1 MSIQDRI
8 ALIYYNYG
16 LFCASHSYTIIGSV
30 LFIVIIA
37 CYPLTKVPLPGNA
50 PLEYTIPIQNFLE
63 QRQMISHGKD
73 YIPHGKDLKVPPRWY
88 TGSPYGYVQQ
98 ILFKG
103 TVKPWVPKKMIPSD
117 AFRQPLSKVFD
128 IIEELNLFKFSNNGT
143 DLSLPDVCLH
153 ISEPVTSKTLY
164 QYLPSFSCL
173 TLSPANLWNSDTN
186 LFKSDDKFMKTV
198 TQKFGQPLDTPP
210 TIQDILFGIPW
221 KETGLKSFYIRN
233 RQRIITFAVTIIFKS
248 YNQRFHE
255 NLRKTLEKTLPGSV
269 HNANN
274 SAIDHIVHIYFKDIN
289 YFVEYTPL
297 MVTYLVLLLYIY
309 FSVRKIEM
317 VKSKWGLALSA
328 VATVIASLLMSVS
341 ICTMFGLTTTLNG
354 GEIFPYLVVII
365 GLENV
370 LILTKSVVS
379 TPVHLEVK
387 YRVAQ
392 GLSKEGWSITKN
404 LTTELLIILVGFF
417 TFVPAIQEF
426 CLFAVVGLL
435 TDFFLQ
441 MVFFATVLSVDIRR
455 MELSDL
461 QKQNIHSSISSN
473 DGSCNTYP
481 ARESSLHS
489 PAMFLQ
495 DTRPMPKQPKGKP
508 INVTSNNAAPLFAQM
523 RDEFF
528 NSPTILELPRRLQ
541 ILFFLARTRI
551 VQRVIMMGT
560 VIWIILILYKAGLI
574 GYSLV
579 DSIIALVYGG
589 LFKNSS
595 SHYNEE
601 RLMGKYDDDA
611 GSVDHNDL
619 EMWRKLSYKHFPTLF
634 GYYNISIYGRFIS
647 ILPTIHLSA
656 IITPEEAIQSRHPND
671 IEILKKQQL
680 VPESGWEEYLPGMKS
695 RDSDGNSQYFSER
708 EFYISVCLVF
718 LSFILIFYFI
728 ITRYRCF
735 CSGRFSKWRQTWDT
749 FRRQKQKEQEQSN
762 NYFHQIH
769 ESMPL
774 VLIGHCQ
781 EIECV
786 KTDGQLIV
794 SACLGGTLIVW
805 DSFTGECLTKI
816 LRHRLPDCKEFNVNK
831 NFSDGTPVCT
841 KRENADSSRLSTD
854 NKNLLSSGFK
864 PETNSQS
871 YLNELPDLS
880 GTIDSDFTSSISSTY
895 SSPFGTPDNSVN
907 NLTGFDFGAHFNEV
921 YKEHRSNVKED
932 QSNQNKRN
940 QLELEDLD
948 LFTFDDLDSKSCTST
963 ETVSVIERD
972 MNYDMSSIWCL
983 CFKDGLIV
991 AGCGNGRIELWNAS
1005 NGSLKCIYDDHKVSV
1020 TALCLERNKLVASR
1034 LDGSMDFL
1042 ELKTYQNLGNIAS
1055 NSSPGLHTRGPVR
1068 HPSSSASDKASTGTV
1083 GCWEESVSCALLQ
1096 RIQAHQKPITAL
1108 QSEAGRVVSASDDR
1122 TLKVFCLEDCI
1133 CMYTLY
1139 GHHGSITALYL
1150 DKGPPFSAASAST
1163 DGTVRLWDLLTG
1175 FCIHKLCSYE
1185 QPITALTCSLQ
1196 YVVSQDQDYHLCVWD
1211 RIRGQLL
1218 YNLQLEPGLYSQQ
1231 MALLT
1236 EKLLLLGG
1244 QGFLYLWDIVHGQL
1258 KKQIQV
1264 SHTDQ
1269 AAFIRF
1275 VQIIDHSVV
1284 CDYGN
1289 ELRVIN
1295 FPTILEKND

>member
-16 LFCASHSYTIIGSV
+16 LFCASHSYSIIGSV

-63 QRQMISHGKD
+63 QRQMTSHGKD
-73 YIPHGKDLKVPPRWY
+73 YSLHGKDLKVPPRWY
-88 TGSPYGYVQQ
+88 TGSPFGYIQQ

-103 TVKPWVPKKMIPSD
+103 TVKPWFPKKMIPSD
-117 AFRQPLSKVFD
+117 AFRGPLSKVFD
-128 IIEELNLFKFSNNGT
+128 VVEELNLFKYSNNGT
-143 DLSLPDVCLH
+143 DFSLPDLCLH
-153 ISEPVTSKTLY
+153 ISEPVTSKSLY

-173 TLSPANLWNSDTN
+173 ILSPANLWNSDSN
-186 LFKSDDKFMKTV
+186 QFKSDDKFIKTV

-210 TIQDILFGIPW
+210 TIQDILFGVPW
-221 KETGLKSFYIRN
+221 KETGVKRFYIRN
-233 RQRIITFAVTIIFKS
+233 RQRIISFAVTIIFKS
-248 YNQRFHE
+248 YNQKFHE
-255 NLRKTLEKTLPGSV
+255 SLRHTLEKTLPGRI

-274 SAIDHIVHIYFKDIN
+274 SAINHIVHIYFKDIN

-461 QKQNIHSSISSN
+461 QKQNIHSSISGN
-473 DGSCNTYP
+473 EGSSNTYP
-481 ARESSLHS
+481 PRESSFHS
-489 PAMFLQ
+489 PVMFLQ
-495 DTRPMPKQPKGKP
+495 DTRSMPKQQKEKQV
-508 INVTSNNAAPLFAQM
+508 NVPNNDPSPSFAQM

-595 SHYNEE
+595 SHQNEE

-611 GSVDHNDL
+611 GSVEHKDL

-634 GYYNISIYGRFIS
+634 GYYNISIYGRFVS

-671 IEILKKQQL
+671 IEMLKKQQNA
-680 VPESGWEEYLPGMKS
+680 VESGWEEYLPGMKS
-695 RDSDGNSQYFSER
+695 GDTEGSNSQYFSER
-708 EFYISVCLVF
+708 EFFITVCLVL

-728 ITRYRCF
+728 ITR
-735 CSGRFSKWRQTWDT
+735 CSGRFSKWRQTWCK
-749 FRRQKQKEQEQSN
+749 FRQRKQKVVEQTN
-762 NYFHQIH
+762 NYIQQIH

-774 VLIGHCQ
+774 VLKGHSQ

-794 SACLGGTLIVW
+794 SACLGGTLMVW
-805 DSFTGECLTKI
+805 DSFTGECLTRI
-816 LRHRLPDCKEFNVNK
+816 LRHNLSVRNEHHMNK
-831 NFSDGTPVCT
+831 NNTDATSAFAEQ
-841 KRENADSSRLSTD
+841 ENSNTDSINRLSSVNT
-854 NKNLLSSGFK
+854 NILSSSFK
-864 PETNSQS
+864 SERNSQS
-871 YLNELPDLS
+871 FLNELPDLS
-880 GTIDSDFTSSISSTY
+880 STIDSDFTSSISSTY

-921 YKEHRSNVKED
+921 YKDHISTVKED
-932 QSNQNKRN
+932 RGCQNRRN
-940 QLELEDLD
+940 HLEIDNFD
-948 LFTFDDLDSKSCTST
+948 LFTFDDLDSRSSTST
-963 ETVSVIERD
+963 GSCFLGYSLLLSCVYSFFYSLLSPLLQYFNIFFI
-972 MNYDMSSIWCL
+972 YCYCL
-983 CFKDGLIV
+983 LVFYY
-991 AGCGNGRIELWNAS
+991 R
-1005 NGSLKCIYDDHKVSV
+1005 
-1020 TALCLERNKLVASR
+1020 LVASR

-1042 ELKTYQNLGNIAS
+1042 ELETFQNLGNISS
-1055 NSSPGLHTRGPVR
+1055 NSTPGLHTRGPVR
-1068 HPSSSASDKASTGTV
+1068 HPSSSASNKNSTGTV

-1150 DKGPPFSAASAST
+1150 DRGPPFSAASAST

-1196 YVVSQDQDYHLCVWD
+1196 YVISQDQDYHLCVWD

-1236 EKLLLLGG
+1236 DKLLLLGG
-1244 QGFLYLWDIVHGQL
+1244 QGVLYLWDIFQGQL
-1258 KKQIQV
+1258 KKQIKV

-1275 VQIIDHSVV
+1275 VQVIDHSVV